1 MKMTDAAY
9 VPFSARSEVTQ
20 HPPVSVEASRHIN
33 RATRISLKQWRM
45 FHAVIEFNGFV
56 EAAEKLHVSQ
66 SSISHALSKLQEQL
80 GLSLLTLRGRK
91 SQLTDEGIILLE
103 RSRDLVKSAVEIEE
117 MAENLRQGWA
127 PELRLAVDFSF
138 PAHLLTQALQKLSPS
153 LRKMQLRVQEANA
166 EQASQALHDNATD
179 FAIST
184 KIAMGFV
191 SRELIGIE
199 YVPVAEPG
207 NVLFSLKRELTLDDL
222 RGQCQVVVSDC
233 NDYAA
238 TEADRGLTQLPRARK
253 VSSLDLA
260 VAALGEGQGYAWLP
274 KTRLRQWLDMD
285 LLRILPLNSGS
296 SRTIP
301 LYLIFGRSVTASP
314 CATRFAEALRSC
326 GGSVI

>member
-1 MKMTDAAY
+1 MKMTDPGDL
-9 VPFSARSEVTQ
+9 PFS
-20 HPPVSVEASRHIN
+20 SRHDVGQYSSVSIESSPVKN

-66 SSISHALSKLQEQL
+66 SSISHALAKLQEQL
-80 GLSLLTLRGRK
+80 GVSLLILKGRK
-91 SQLTDEGIILLE
+91 SQLTEEGKILLE

-117 MAENLRQGWA
+117 MAENLRQGWG
-127 PELRLAVDFSF
+127 PELRLAVDTSF
-138 PAHLLTQALQKLSPS
+138 PSHLLTEALQKLSPA
-153 LRKMQLRVQEANA
+153 LRKMRLSVQEANA
-166 EQASQALHDNATD
+166 EQAGQALHDNAVD

-199 YVPVAEPG
+199 YVAVAHPD
-207 NVLFSLKRELTLDDL
+207 NPLFALKRELTFDDL
-222 RGQCQVVVSDC
+222 RGQCQVAVSDC

-238 TEADRGLTQLPRARK
+238 TEADRVSSQFPRTWK
-253 VSSLDLA
+253 VSSLDRA
-260 VAALGEGQGYAWLP
+260 VAALGYRSGYAWLP
-274 KTRLRQWLDMD
+274 KYRLQAWLDMGH
-285 LLRILPLNSGS
+285 LRVLPLNSGS
-296 SRTIP
+296 SRNIH

-326 GGSVI
+326 VGSVI